1 MGSAIAI
8 YVYMNDERLSFFCT
22 DYARKE
28 QMKEEMKQKCL
39 EIVDKHMKPKQE
51 EESTNS
57 KEE

>member
-28 QMKEEMKQKCL
+28 QMKEEMKKKCL
-39 EIVDKHMKPKQE
+39 DIVDEHMKPKQE
-51 EESTNS
+51 